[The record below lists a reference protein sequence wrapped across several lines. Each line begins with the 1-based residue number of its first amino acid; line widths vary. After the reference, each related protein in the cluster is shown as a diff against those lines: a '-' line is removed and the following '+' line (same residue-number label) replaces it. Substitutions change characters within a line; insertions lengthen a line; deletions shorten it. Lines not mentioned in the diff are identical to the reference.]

1 MCSDLA
7 NSLPP
12 NLTALC
18 FDKAADLNV
27 LLGFVLLCA
36 EKFST
41 AE

>member
-7 NSLPP
+7 KIFPL

-27 LLGFVLLCA
+27 LLVFVHCMW
-36 EKFST
+36 
-41 AE
+41 